1 MTLPRKP
8 KNPAFTQPV
17 RFFPR
22 HRRFGF
28 GGCTSFGVFPRRFGF
43 AGGFDCFGDGFFFD
57 PFLVGAFSVL
67 GPVPALID
75 TYPTADSDVA
85 DGASGLGENAN
96 NPGEQPVTLLQLL
109 DGSMYGLTSYHVVGN
124 ELRYTTD
131 YGARNSVP
139 LERIDFTQTLNLNA
153 ERGVL
158 FVLEPRSRP
167 PEPEP
172 QPRP

>member
-1 MTLPRKP
+1 
-8 KNPAFTQPV
+8 
-17 RFFPR
+17 
-22 HRRFGF
+22 
-28 GGCTSFGVFPRRFGF
+28 
-43 AGGFDCFGDGFFFD
+43 
-57 PFLVGAFSVL
+57 
-67 GPVPALID
+67 
-75 TYPTADSDVA
+75 
-85 DGASGLGENAN
+85 
-96 NPGEQPVTLLQLL
+96 
-109 DGSMYGLTSYHVVGN
+109 MYGLTSYHVVGN